1 MLSTVEMV
9 RWFGEATAEGLG
21 SDTEKE
27 NSLRDPRCEHSD
39 SPSEGSH
46 YPNLHRVHRKHE
58 SMQREKKKES
68 GGGGSHKALR
78 YQPCSLRINEGKKKK
93 ERKTTSTDGRLCAAP
108 GKDQKKK
115 NDGQPPHTIALSR
128 LSQRLHKQISC
139 TLPGVRLDSAAAQD
153 VLVEAGVPPSGALGA
168 EFQSR
173 SGMLKALRRTSR
185 SGHQTGKPDG
195 TRMLGAFIF
204 HSAG

>member
-27 NSLRDPRCEHSD
+27 NSLWDPWCEHSD

-58 SMQREKKKES
+58 SMQRKKKKES
-68 GGGGSHKALR
+68 SNGGSHKALR

-115 NDGQPPHTIALSR
+115 RWPTAAHYRTLSPLAAVAQTDILHFARGQIR
-128 LSQRLHKQISC
+128 QR
-139 TLPGVRLDSAAAQD
+139 
-153 VLVEAGVPPSGALGA
+153 SGAV
-168 EFQSR
+168 SR
-173 SGMLKALRRTSR
+173 
-185 SGHQTGKPDG
+185 DV
-195 TRMLGAFIF
+195 
-204 HSAG
+204 